1 MRTGISTSPKNRRR
15 CGAANGFR
23 TSDLRRIDEDG
34 YLWFEGRADDVIL
47 SAGHRIGP
55 TEVENTLL
63 NHEAVAEAAV
73 VGLPTTSAAKSWP
86 RFVVLRDG
94 FSDFRELRRDIQQYV
109 RGELSKTKY
118 PREIIVRRISRRPT
132 RARSNGPSY
141 ASSDDEPGRS
151 LKVCF
156 EPIRELSLRNTI
168 AP

>member
-1 MRTGISTSPKNRRR
+1 MRTGISNQPEKSAEMW
-15 CGAANGFR
+15 GGEWLR

-73 VGLPTTSAAKSWP
+73 VGLPDDERGEIVAA
-86 RFVVLRDG
+86 FLVLRDG
-94 FSDFRELRRDIQQYV
+94 FSDFRELREDIQQYV

-118 PREIIVRRISRRPT
+118 PREIIVREDLPKTNSGKIQ
-132 RARSNGPSY
+132 RAK
-141 ASSDDEPGRS
+141 
-151 LKVCF
+151 L
-156 EPIRELSLRNTI
+156 REQ
-168 AP
+168 